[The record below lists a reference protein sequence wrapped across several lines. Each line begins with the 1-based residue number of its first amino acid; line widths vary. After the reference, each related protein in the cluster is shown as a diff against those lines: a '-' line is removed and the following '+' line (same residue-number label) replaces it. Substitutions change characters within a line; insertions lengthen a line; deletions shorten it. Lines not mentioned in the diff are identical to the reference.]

1 MMHEF
6 MINIVCPFM
15 GTMGYAV
22 LFNVPRRFY
31 LSCGMT
37 GTAGWLVFKASR
49 DTLPAAV
56 ASFLG
61 ALVVVLISRML
72 TVKMKCP
79 ITIFLVSGIISTGC
93 RERHILYGL
102 LPCNQ
107 PAGAGRLQKGLEFGE
122 DRVWHRAWNRIHR
135 IHSKRSI
142 SNQVLEA
149 KKA

>member
-37 GTAGWLVFKASR
+37 GTAGWLVFKAMQGYAS
-49 DTLPAAV
+49 AAV

-79 ITIFLVSGIISTGC
+79 ITIFLSAGA
-93 RERHILYGL
+93 RRRHLLYGL
-102 LPCNQ
+102 LSGDQ
-107 PAGAGRLQKGLEFGE
+107 PAGAGGAERPGIGE

-142 SNQVLEA
+142 PNQVLEA